1 MVSFWFTFAKVLRR
15 SLVPLARLPEEQARF
30 LAWPWI
36 RRFKERTRCGDSPS
50 ISGLELQPDEAFFIL
65 NKTVF
70 VE

>member
-1 MVSFWFTFAKVLRR
+1 M
-15 SLVPLARLPEEQARF
+15 PLARLPEEQARF
-30 LAWPWI
+30 LALPWI

-50 ISGLELQPDEAFFIL
+50 ISGLELQPDEAFFVL